1 MAINSVGNSNFLL
14 GQSIVVWRENEKPPP
29 GVEASGGTLP

>member
-14 GQSIVVWRENEKPPP
+14 GQSIVVWRDGKVVWLKPH
-29 GVEASGGTLP
+29 EI